1 MREQEI
7 VIRYRMPSIPLE
19 VDEGE
24 KRLMEE
30 AQRNFAG
37 QIITLAMGRMEDN
50 GVEFV
55 SARKKEGYELAADYL
70 GGRNYGVISLP
81 EFLKTANGEKGTVT
95 EKQQKR

>member
-7 VIRYRMPSIPLE
+7 VIRYRIPSIPSE
-19 VDEGE
+19 VEGDE

-55 SARKKEGYELAADYL
+55 SACKKDGIDLAANYL
-70 GGRNYGVISLP
+70 AGGRFDAVSPP
-81 EFLKTANGEKGTVT
+81 EFLKMK
-95 EKQQKR
+95 